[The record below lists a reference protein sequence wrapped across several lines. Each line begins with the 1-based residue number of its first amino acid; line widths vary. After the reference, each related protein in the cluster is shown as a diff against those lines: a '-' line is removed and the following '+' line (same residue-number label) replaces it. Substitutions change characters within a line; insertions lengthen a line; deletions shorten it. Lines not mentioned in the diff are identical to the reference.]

1 MRTVQVSFGSHS
13 CCLAAL
19 ALVAIGCGNDRD
31 AATGEPGT
39 PLPELGARELARF
52 QAGRA
57 LFDKVFS
64 PEEGLGPAFNE
75 NQCSAC
81 HTRPASGG
89 SSGFERV
96 VKATRFGTDCDALGV
111 LGGPNVRTQATPQLR
126 AYGIE
131 HETIPTLATDTGHF
145 APPFL
150 FGLGLIEA
158 IPAAT
163 ILTREDPGD
172 SDGDGISGRAG
183 RTLDSRIARFGRKA
197 EFATIE
203 DFSATALHLE
213 MGLTNR
219 RHPRDLINGKT
230 APASTD
236 PVPDPEV
243 SDETVTLL
251 STFVRFLAAPRPP
264 PARSRAHADT
274 VREGRR
280 LFDALGCPAC
290 HTPTMRTGQNEI
302 PALANRTV
310 PLFSDLLL
318 HDMGSTLADVCGPT
332 ATPFEV
338 RTEPLMG
345 LGSRDR
351 FLHDARTDDITEAI
365 LDHGGEAR
373 KARDGFARLA
383 WIRQQYLV
391 IFLKSL

>member
-1 MRTVQVSFGSHS
+1 MARIRSY
-13 CCLAAL
+13 LAAL
-19 ALVAIGCGNDRD
+19 LVLATIGCAQDRE
-31 AATGEPGT
+31 AATGEPGM
-39 PLPELGARELARF
+39 PLPDLDARELARF

-57 LFDKVFS
+57 LFDKVFL

-89 SSGFERV
+89 TSGFERV
-96 VKATRFGTDCDALGV
+96 VKATRFGTQCDALGAV
-111 LGGPNVRTQATPQLR
+111 GGPNVRTQATPLLR
-126 AYGIE
+126 ASGIE
-131 HETIPTLATDTGHF
+131 HETIPAVATDTGHF

-158 IPAAT
+158 IPDAT
-163 ILTREDPGD
+163 ILAREDPGD
-172 SDGDGISGRAG
+172 SDDDGISGRAG
-183 RTLDSRIARFGRKA
+183 RTLDGHLARFGRKA

-213 MGLTNR
+213 MGLTTR
-219 RHPRDLINGKT
+219 RHPRDLINGKA
-230 APASTD
+230 APAATD
-236 PVPDPEV
+236 PVADPEV
-243 SDETVTLL
+243 SDQTLTLL
-251 STFVRFLAAPRPP
+251 STFVRFLAAPRPE

-274 VREGRR
+274 VREGGR

-290 HTPTMRTGQNEI
+290 HTPAMRTGPNEI

-318 HDMGSTLADVCGPT
+318 HDMGPALADVCGPT
-332 ATPFEV
+332 ATPSEI

-345 LGSRDR
+345 VGRRDR

-373 KARDGFARLA
+373 KARDGFGRLP